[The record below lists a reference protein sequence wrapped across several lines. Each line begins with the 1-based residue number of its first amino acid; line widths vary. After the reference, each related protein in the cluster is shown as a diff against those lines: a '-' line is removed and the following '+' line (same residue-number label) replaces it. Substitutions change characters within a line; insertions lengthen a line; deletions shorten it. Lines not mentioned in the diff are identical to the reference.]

1 MKALPTICI
10 YFRLCLKVRFGPVFS
25 CPGALTVTITGLPFP
40 QKSKDQTGPQKDR
53 RPRFFA
59 VYRPVS
65 VCISFNRFMTGL

>member
-1 MKALPTICI
+1 MDAANI
-10 YFRLCLKVRFGPVFS
+10 
-25 CPGALTVTITGLPFP
+25 GALTVTVTGLPFP